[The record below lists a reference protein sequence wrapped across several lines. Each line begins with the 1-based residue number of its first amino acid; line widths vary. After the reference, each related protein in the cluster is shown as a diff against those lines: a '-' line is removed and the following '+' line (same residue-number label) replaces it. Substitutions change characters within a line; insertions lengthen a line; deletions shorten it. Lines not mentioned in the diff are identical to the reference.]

1 MINSIYGHHISD
13 RSQQT
18 HVHTDLTEFVYDP
31 STKTVRKTQAKLI
44 PNELDARMFD
54 IENSLARGDNQ
65 DIIKT
70 PYLRPSLEQMDLI
83 VRNAVS
89 DIEDRQINIELDF
102 QQQQQQL
109 QQKQQQQQQ
118 QSNQE

>member
-1 MINSIYGHHISD
+1 MINSLYGHHISD
-13 RSQQT
+13 RSLQT
-18 HVHTDLTEFVYDP
+18 FVHTDLTEFVYDP
-31 STKTVRKTQAKLI
+31 TTKTVRKTQAKLI
-44 PNELDARMFD
+44 PPELDARMFD

-89 DIEDRQINIELDF
+89 DIEDRQLNIEIDSL
-102 QQQQQQL
+102 QQQ

-118 QSNQE
+118 PNQ

>member
-1 MINSIYGHHISD
+1 MIKSLYGHHISD

-18 HVHTDLTEFVYDP
+18 FVHTDLTEFQYDP
-31 STKTVRKTQAKLI
+31 TTKTVRKTKASLI

-65 DIIKT
+65 DIVKT
-70 PYLRPSLEQMDLI
+70 PYLRPSLEQMDMI

-89 DIEDRQINIELDF
+89 DIEDKQINIELEY
-102 QQQQQQL
+102 QQQH
-109 QQKQQQQQQ
+109 QQQQQQ